1 MENKTDMPA
10 TAESQLVNHLPVLI
24 FELNSKG
31 RILYLGG
38 ALRNSMN
45 LNTQELVGKNFWEW
59 AVPADGYQTIWG
71 VNLDEIATSQLN
83 FQAIVTEQ
91 QGSKRVMEFVLQLNR
106 SEQTREAPITGFGF
120 EILDHRPQPVPGEMD
135 IEDALKDSQ
144 ELFEHLYQ
152 STPDATLLVEA
163 GGAILRANQAAQQMF
178 GYEVDELVGQP
189 VEVLLPSKYTRQ
201 HFQNRNIFQKK
212 PAMRPMGLGL
222 ELYGKRKN
230 GDEFPVDVILSPTD
244 WHGQLLVICVVRDI
258 SARREVEQNLREK
271 DELIRT
277 ALSSAPIIIYMLERD
292 GTIRLAMGESV
303 GEANL
308 NAGGMSGKN
317 IFEVYPNVPEIRKH
331 FQLALDGKRSH
342 AVLELRGRIY
352 DARYGPLQ
360 GEHGEVLGVIGAAMD
375 ITERRRTEQA
385 IFESE
390 ARFRAIFEQT
400 DAGIKLVAPDGRILD
415 SNPALR
421 TMLGY
426 SADEIRQLHY
436 EELTYTDDRAISRMM
451 FTELIEG
458 HRESYRMEK
467 RYLCK
472 DGSVLWG
479 LVTVSIVRDQEG
491 NPRYLIMIIENISD
505 RKQIQDELEEVRRR
519 LMDSLEMERL
529 HLARDLHDGPVQ
541 DLYGVTYQLEDLR
554 DDLVTKHS
562 SETIDAAQILLRKV
576 VRSLREICGELRP
589 PALAPFGLEKA
600 IRSHADKFCQEYPQ
614 LYLNLDLS
622 PDGQLLPEAVRLA
635 LFRIYQQMLVNV
647 VRHANASQVWVRF
660 KLLDD
665 QAILEIEDDGAGFE
679 APSRWIDLVREGHL
693 GLAGAAERA
702 EAIGGKL
709 EVKTSPG
716 EGTLIRVWAPIS
728 IR

>member
-1 MENKTDMPA
+1 MENKTDMPT
-10 TAESQLVNHLPVLI
+10 TAKSQLVNHLPVLI

-38 ALRNSMN
+38 ALRNSMK
-45 LNTQELVGKNFWEW
+45 LKGQELVGKNFWDW
-59 AVPADGYQTIWG
+59 AVPINDLPTGWG
-71 VNLDEIATSQLN
+71 VNLNEIAGDPLV
-83 FQAIVTEQ
+83 FQAKITDQ
-91 QGSKRVMEFVLQLNR
+91 QGKTRRMEFVLQLNR
-106 SEQTREAPITGFGF
+106 GEPSGEAPITGFGF
-120 EILDHRPQPVPGEMD
+120 EILDHKTQPVPGEMD
-135 IEDALKDSQ
+135 IENALKDSQ

-178 GYEVDELVGQP
+178 GYEVDELAGQP

-201 HFQNRNIFQKK
+201 HFKNRSDFTKK
-212 PAMRPMGLGL
+212 PVMRPMGLGL

-230 GDEFPVDVILSPTD
+230 GDEFPVDVILSPMD

-258 SARREVEQNLREK
+258 SARRNVEQNLREK

-308 NAGGMSGKN
+308 NAGGMIGKN
-317 IFEVYPNVPEIRKH
+317 IFKVYPEVPEIRTH
-331 FQLALDGKRSH
+331 FQLALNGKRSH

-390 ARFRAIFEQT
+390 TRFRAIFEKT

-421 TMLGY
+421 VMLGY
-426 SADEIRQLHY
+426 SAEEIRQLHY
-436 EELTYTDDRAISRMM
+436 DDLTHPDDRAFSRMM
-451 FTELIEG
+451 FKELVEG
-458 HRESYRMEK
+458 YRESYRMEK

-472 DGSVLWG
+472 DGNVLWG

-491 NPRYLIMIIENISD
+491 KPRYIIMIIENISD
-505 RKQIQDELEEVRRR
+505 RKEIEAELDEVRRR

-541 DLYGVTYQLEDLR
+541 DLFGVSYQLEDLR
-554 DDLVTKHS
+554 EELVMQHS

-600 IRSHADKFCQEYPQ
+600 IRSHADKFCLEYPQ
-614 LYLNLDLS
+614 LIMNLDLS

-635 LFRIYQQMLVNV
+635 LFRIYQQILVNV

-660 KLLDD
+660 KLQDE
-665 QAILEIEDDGAGFE
+665 QAFLEIEDDGDGFE

-716 EGTLIRVWAPIS
+716 HGTLIRVLAPI
-728 IR
+728 

>member
-1 MENKTDMPA
+1 MPT
-10 TAESQLVNHLPVLI
+10 TAKSQLVN
-24 FELNSKG
+24 
-31 RILYLGG
+31 
-38 ALRNSMN
+38 
-45 LNTQELVGKNFWEW
+45 
-59 AVPADGYQTIWG
+59 
-71 VNLDEIATSQLN
+71 
-83 FQAIVTEQ
+83 
-91 QGSKRVMEFVLQLNR
+91 
-106 SEQTREAPITGFGF
+106 
-120 EILDHRPQPVPGEMD
+120 
-135 IEDALKDSQ
+135 IENALKDSQ

-152 STPDATLLVEA
+152 STPNATLLVEA
-163 GGAILRANQAAQQMF
+163 EGAILRANQAALQMF

-201 HFQNRNIFQKK
+201 HFQNRDAYKKK
-212 PAMRPMGLGL
+212 PTMRPMGLGL
-222 ELYGKRKN
+222 ELYGRRKN
-230 GDEFPVDVILSPTD
+230 GDEFPVDIILSPME
-244 WHGQLLVICVVRDI
+244 WRGRLLVICVVQDL

-277 ALSSAPIIIYMLERD
+277 ALSSAPIIVYMLERD
-292 GTIRLAMGESV
+292 GTVRLAMGEAV
-303 GEANL
+303 GRN
-308 NAGGMSGKN
+308 NMGGVVGKN
-317 IFEVYPNVPEIRKH
+317 IFEVYPDVPEIQEH
-331 FQLALDGKRSH
+331 FRRAMDGERFH

-352 DARYGPLQ
+352 DARYEPLK

-375 ITERRRTEQA
+375 ITERRQTEQV

-421 TMLGY
+421 AMLGY
-426 SADEIRQLHY
+426 SADEIRQMHY
-436 EELTYTDDRAISRMM
+436 EDLTYPDDRRLSRMM
-451 FTELIEG
+451 FKELIEG

-491 NPRYLIMIIENISD
+491 NPRYLIMIVENIND
-505 RKQIQDELEEVRRR
+505 RKEIQDELEEVRRR

-541 DLYGVTYQLEDLR
+541 DLYGVSFQLEDLR
-554 DDLVTKHS
+554 
-562 SETIDAAQILLRKV
+562 ETLAKNNATEKVDATQFLLRKV
-576 VRSLREICGELRP
+576 IRSLREISGELRP

-600 IRSHADKFCQEYPQ
+600 IRSHADKFHQEYTQ
-614 LYLNLDLS
+614 IHLNLDLT
-622 PDGQLLPEAVRLA
+622 PDGQLLPEAVRMA

-660 KLLDD
+660 RLQDE
-665 QAILEIEDDGAGFE
+665 QAVLEIEDDGAGFE
-679 APSRWIDLVREGHL
+679 APARWIDLVREGHL

-702 EAIGGKL
+702 EAIGGGFEL
-709 EVKTSPG
+709 KTSPG
-716 EGTLIRVWAPIS
+716 HGTLIRVKVPI
-728 IR
+728 RVM